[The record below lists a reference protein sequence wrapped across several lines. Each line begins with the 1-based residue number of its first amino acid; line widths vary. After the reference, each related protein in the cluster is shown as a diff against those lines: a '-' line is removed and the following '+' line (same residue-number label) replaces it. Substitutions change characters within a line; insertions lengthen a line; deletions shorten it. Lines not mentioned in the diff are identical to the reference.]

1 MTITT
6 GHPNPREVEALH
18 LQDGA
23 AAADPKRRVDHGA
36 QEDEGGA
43 PVLEIKTRVKEEG
56 DVQNLKKMIQQ
67 VSSNY
72 SQVTFTLPDSRTRNF
87 SS

>member
-1 MTITT
+1 MTLKSTLQGTT
-6 GHPNPREVEALH
+6 LQGHPNPREVEALH

-23 AAADPKRRVDHGA
+23 AAADPKRRVGHGA

-43 PVLEIKTRVKEEG
+43 PVLEIKTRAKEEG

-67 VSSNY
+67 PRSPKRLSNR
-72 SQVTFTLPDSRTRNF
+72 SR
-87 SS
+87 

>member
-23 AAADPKRRVDHGA
+23 AAADPKRRVGHGA
-36 QEDEGGA
+36 QEDEGVV
-43 PVLEIKTRVKEEG
+43 PVLEIETRAKEEG
-56 DVQNLKKMIQQ
+56 DDQNLMKMIQQ
-67 VSSNY
+67 VSINY
-72 SQVTFTLPDSRTRNF
+72 RQVTFTSGF
-87 SS
+87 IF